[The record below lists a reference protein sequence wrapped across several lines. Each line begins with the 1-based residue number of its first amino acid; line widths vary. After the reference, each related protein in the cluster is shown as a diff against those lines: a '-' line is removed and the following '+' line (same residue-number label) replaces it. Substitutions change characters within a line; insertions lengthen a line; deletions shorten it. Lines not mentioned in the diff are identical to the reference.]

1 MRAFKVGLR
10 DNVFRSL
17 FYQATLPPTLIYIHV
32 WIVPVLQTL
41 DFYIPKFVQR
51 EGLIGDN
58 PGLGFRPAGGLG
70 FKTMDG
76 EYKVSPSHV

>member
-1 MRAFKVGLR
+1 ML
-10 DNVFRSL
+10 
-17 FYQATLPPTLIYIHV
+17 ATPSFCF
-32 WIVPVLQTL
+32 QTL

-76 EYKVSPSHV
+76 EYKV